1 MLRLSPRVLDARG
14 GIILITLRVFL
25 KSGQSFDVRAEKGV
39 CKYNSVTGELTSF
52 KYENAVAGI
61 PIYLDIGQVEAIVQ
75 VHEEGLLK

>member
-1 MLRLSPRVLDARG
+1 MNEEG

-39 CKYNSVTGELTSF
+39 CKYNSVTGELSSF
-52 KYENAVAGI
+52 KYEGAVAGI
-61 PIYLDIGQVEAIVQ
+61 PIYLNIGQVEAIVQ